1 MVRGPEFGPIAALSV
16 AAVHRR
22 HSIAGRAFRSFT
34 VGFACAIGVTTLLAV
49 VARWLGWINESVLT
63 GDRGDRVH
71 HPSGQVSFIV
81 AFIAGIAGIA
91 GVLVLTSAK
100 SGGLVG
106 VFIPVTTVP
115 AAEIW
120 RCRSR

>member
-1 MVRGPEFGPIAALSV
+1 MVLGPEFGPIAALSV

-71 HPSGQVSFIV
+71 HSSGQVSFIV
-81 AFIAGIAGIA
+81 AFIAGIA

-115 AAEIW
+115 ADRVDQW
-120 RCRSR
+120 R